1 MPNADKG
8 QYERQHSQKWTD
20 DRILEAL
27 WMREDGYTF
36 KQIGEHFGVTKN
48 AAIGVLHRVM
58 KESK

>member
-48 AAIGVLHRVM
+48 AAIGLLHRVM

>member
-58 KESK
+58 KESE

>member
-48 AAIGVLHRVM
+48 AAIGLLHRVM
-58 KESK
+58 KESE

>member
-8 QYERQHSQKWTD
+8 QYDRQYSQKWTD

-58 KESK
+58 KESE

>member
-8 QYERQHSQKWTD
+8 QYERQYSQKWTD